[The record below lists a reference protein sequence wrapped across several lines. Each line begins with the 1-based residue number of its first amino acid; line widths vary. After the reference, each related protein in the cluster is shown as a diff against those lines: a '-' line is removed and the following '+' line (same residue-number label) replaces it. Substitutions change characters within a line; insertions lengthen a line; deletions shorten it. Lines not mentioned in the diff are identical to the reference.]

1 MSVFTNKVEQA
12 AQFCEEVLAELDKT
26 TDVEERCI
34 LLNVLSD
41 RLNKWNLDMRLEIIR
56 RKSLESTNTNP

>member
-12 AQFCEEVLAELDKT
+12 TKLCEEVLAELDKT
-26 TDVEERCI
+26 TDVAERCI

-41 RLNKWNLDMRLEIIR
+41 QLTKWNLDMRLEIIR

>member
-1 MSVFTNKVEQA
+1 MNKVEQA
-12 AQFCEEVLAELDKT
+12 TQFCEEVLAELDKT

-41 RLNKWNLDMRLEIIR
+41 RLTKWNLDMRLEIIR